1 MDPSIRAVANKTTT
15 QSAVDW
21 DMFCRALCEVTLFE
35 DCARL
40 GGPGKVVQINVSKIG
55 KSK

>member
-35 DCARL
+35 NRARL
-40 GGPGKVVQINVSKIG
+40 RGPGKVVQINVSKIG